1 MSDLRRS
8 GQELHEDCLITI
20 APFGEARGDG
30 GGQIELHPPPLL
42 PFPPVVAT
50 RNRGDGK
57 TTLMKTY
64 FLHPESIRNLF
75 DTIAPTYDLLN
86 HLLSL
91 GRDFYW
97 RKRAVR
103 ELKGLEGR
111 ILDMA
116 TGTGDVAIEIIRQND
131 HRRNVFGL
139 DFSEPMIKRA
149 QRKVLRRGLSQ
160 TISLGLGDAL
170 ALPFADNTF
179 DASMIAFGLRNI
191 VNKEQALS
199 EMVRVV
205 KKDGRVVVLEF
216 TFPKKGLM
224 RRLYPIYFQRVLP
237 WVGGLISG
245 DRGAY
250 AYLPESVFHF
260 ASAEN
265 YERIMRNVG
274 LVKVGSQSLTG
285 GVASV
290 ISGIKTYQ

>member
-1 MSDLRRS
+1 
-8 GQELHEDCLITI
+8 
-20 APFGEARGDG
+20 
-30 GGQIELHPPPLL
+30 
-42 PFPPVVAT
+42 
-50 RNRGDGK
+50 
-57 TTLMKTY
+57 MKTY
-64 FLHPESIRNLF
+64 FLHPESIQNLF
-75 DTIAPTYDLLN
+75 DNIAPTYDLLN

-97 RKRAVR
+97 RRRAVN
-103 ELKGLEGR
+103 ELRGVEGR

-116 TGTGDVAIEIIRQND
+116 TGTGDVAIEIIRQNN
-131 HRRNVFGL
+131 HRRRVFGL

-149 QRKVLRRGLSQ
+149 QRKVSRKGLSQ
-160 TISLGLGDAL
+160 TVTLSLGDAL
-170 ALPFADNTF
+170 SLPFRENTF

-216 TFPKKGLM
+216 TFPQKGWM
-224 RRLYPIYFQRVLP
+224 RRLYPIYFQKVLP
-237 WVGGLISG
+237 RVGGLISG

-260 ASAEN
+260 ASAKN
-265 YERIMRNVG
+265 YEQIMRNVG
-274 LVKVGSQSLTG
+274 LVNVGSQSLTG

-290 ISGIKTYQ
+290 ISGIKKCQ